1 MAIELTTK
9 DAAALTDTELEELAA
24 VAELQGAPFDFGFL
38 SKQREE
44 WVLAALAT
52 EGDLVLGGSVFTLE
66 RIGGTPCILVNL
78 LVTRPKDRETE
89 TMMALMHEAY
99 SRALLAFPDEDVLVA
114 TKVIEPAAYD
124 LFAGLSDVVPR
135 PGHRPSGEER
145 AWARRLG
152 KRFGLEQGL
161 DDRAAL
167 ATSPE
172 TQFGFVAYKLADTST
187 TGAYDEVFACCAPEA
202 GQALIV
208 SGWVLAEQLAEGTV
222 PVAP

>member
-9 DAAALTDTELEELAA
+9 DAAALTDPELEELAA
-24 VAELQGAPFDFGFL
+24 VAEFQGAPFDFGFL

-44 WVLAALAT
+44 WVLAALAR
-52 EGDLVLGGSVFTLE
+52 EGELMLGGALFTLE
-66 RIGGTPCILVNL
+66 RIGGTPCVLVNL
-78 LVTRPKDRETE
+78 LLTRPKDREPE
-89 TMMALMHEAY
+89 TMVALMHEAY

-114 TKVIEPAAYD
+114 TKVIEAHAYD
-124 LFAGLSDVVPR
+124 LFKGLSDVVPR

-167 ATSPE
+167 ATSPDG
-172 TQFGFVAYKLADTST
+172 QFGYVAYRLHEG
-187 TGAYDEVFACCAPEA
+187 GAEGYEEVFACCTPEE

-208 SGWVLAEQLAEGTV
+208 SGWVLAEQLAEGSV